1 MDDSGRRR
9 LLHDL
14 KQPVTAIMNF
24 ASAGS
29 KMTEGDADRA
39 SLKSVFERIQEQAE
53 RLAELF
59 RQEETDNVHADAQQ
73 HNEGEC

>member
-1 MDDSGRRR
+1 MDDRGRKR

-24 ASAGS
+24 ANAGS
-29 KMTEGDADRA
+29 RMTEGDADRE

-53 RLAELF
+53 RLADLCL
-59 RQEETDNVHADAQQ
+59 QEETDNVHADAQQ
-73 HNEGEC
+73 RNEGTC